1 MSTKYQLAKS
11 QLFQLNRQP
20 VTAAYESHS
29 TRNTKLVKQIEKIE
43 KMKIRKME
51 GKNIRWF

>member
-11 QLFQLNRQP
+11 QVFQLNRQP

-29 TRNTKLVKQIEKIE
+29 TRNTKLVKQIEK
-43 KMKIRKME
+43 MKIRKME